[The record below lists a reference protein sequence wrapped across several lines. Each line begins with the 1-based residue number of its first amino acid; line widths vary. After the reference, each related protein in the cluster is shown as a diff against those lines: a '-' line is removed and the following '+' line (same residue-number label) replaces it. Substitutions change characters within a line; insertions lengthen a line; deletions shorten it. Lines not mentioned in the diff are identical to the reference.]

1 MYPGGDNGFATH
13 EAATGA
19 PILSQ
24 AVAYLDCEVRQA
36 VEVGNHTFF
45 LGEVVDTAFLK
56 DEETPVLRMEDTRMN
71 YGG

>member
-1 MYPGGDNGFATH
+1 M
-13 EAATGA
+13 
-19 PILSQ
+19 
-24 AVAYLDCEVRQA
+24 AYLDCEVRQA
-36 VEVGNHTFF
+36 VEVGNHTLF

>member
-1 MYPGGDNGFATH
+1 M
-13 EAATGA
+13 
-19 PILSQ
+19 
-24 AVAYLDCEVRQA
+24 AYLDCEVRQA

-56 DEETPVLRMEDTRMN
+56 DEDTPVPRMENTRMN